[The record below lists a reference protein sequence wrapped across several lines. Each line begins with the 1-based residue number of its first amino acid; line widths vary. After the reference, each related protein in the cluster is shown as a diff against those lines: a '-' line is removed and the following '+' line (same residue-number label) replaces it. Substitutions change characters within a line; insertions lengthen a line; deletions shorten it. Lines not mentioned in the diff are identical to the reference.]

1 MFKSNPFKENPILS
15 EYYERMVQMFNNN
28 QKTRAPDTA
37 ESVITDYSTFKVVEL
52 KAEAKARGL
61 KGYARLKK
69 SELINLL
76 NEK

>member
-28 QKTRAPDTA
+28 QKAPTADTV
-37 ESVITDYSTFKVVEL
+37 ETVITDYSTFKVVEL
-52 KAEAKARGL
+52 KAEAKALGL

-69 SELINLL
+69 SELIDLL